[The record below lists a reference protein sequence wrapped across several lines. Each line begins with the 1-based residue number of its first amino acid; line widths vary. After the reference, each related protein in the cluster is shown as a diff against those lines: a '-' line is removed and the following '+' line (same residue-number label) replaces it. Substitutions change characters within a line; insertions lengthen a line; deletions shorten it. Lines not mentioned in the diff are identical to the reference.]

1 MSEQNKQ
8 LTAELPQAMENE
20 NKTFFGV
27 KMDFDSLDEKMKRF
41 VMLRNE
47 LAMLAEEIGME
58 VRKGLMV
65 LTMEEK

>member
-8 LTAELPQAMENE
+8 LTAELPKAMENE

>member
-1 MSEQNKQ
+1 MGEIGN
-8 LTAELPQAMENE
+8 TY
-20 NKTFFGV
+20 FGV

-47 LAMLAEEIGME
+47 MAMLAEEIGIE
-58 VRKGLMV
+58 VRSGLMV

>member
-1 MSEQNKQ
+1 MKE
-8 LTAELPQAMENE
+8 E

-58 VRKGLMV
+58 VRKGLIV